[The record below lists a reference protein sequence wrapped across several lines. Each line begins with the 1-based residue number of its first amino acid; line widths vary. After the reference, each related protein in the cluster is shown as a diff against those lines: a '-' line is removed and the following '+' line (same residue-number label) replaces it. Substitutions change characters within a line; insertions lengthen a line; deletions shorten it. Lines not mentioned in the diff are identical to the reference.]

1 MKKFLRIIIRILIFV
16 ISLEIYLNCGGLVL
30 TLIRDYKNTRN
41 ATDGQIRIICIGD
54 STTYYN
60 NENDYPNQLQTM
72 LDQVNSGKKFR
83 VINKGIP
90 GAKSLDVVQHL
101 EQWLDE
107 GHADVAV
114 IMIGRHDP
122 RSDFI
127 PLPWWY
133 AWGTKMKT
141 AGLLNKLFHSSQ
153 DYVLEK
159 YNKFFESSAKFFA
172 DRGDV
177 HELKIKADPE
187 KNVIFPA
194 TSPEDTKLILQAK
207 FLIEEKKFE
216 QAQEILKYLDTKTYA
231 NKSFELKIEDM
242 LGEVEYKKKVGWYVA
257 APYEEYM
264 EYVRLSSAAIYDE
277 RSILNRIHARWCN
290 DEYIEDVEQQL
301 LQLYAKAEDKN
312 KEFIVDF
319 LKTCFDKVGRQNKI
333 IYYYDLV
340 EKIYNKGINPVT
352 QENYKKI
359 IEILQKK
366 NIKMIFMQY
375 PTVDAEELEEIL
387 IPISE
392 NKSFILIDN
401 KKIFKELLKNN
412 SYKVYFSDDYGG
424 HCTALGN
431 KLIAK
436 DLEKQILKIYN

>member
-1 MKKFLRIIIRILIFV
+1 
-16 ISLEIYLNCGGLVL
+16 
-30 TLIRDYKNTRN
+30 
-41 ATDGQIRIICIGD
+41 
-54 STTYYN
+54 
-60 NENDYPNQLQTM
+60 
-72 LDQVNSGKKFR
+72 
-83 VINKGIP
+83 
-90 GAKSLDVVQHL
+90 
-101 EQWLDE
+101 
-107 GHADVAV
+107 
-114 IMIGRHDP
+114 
-122 RSDFI
+122 
-127 PLPWWY
+127 
-133 AWGTKMKT
+133 
-141 AGLLNKLFHSSQ
+141 
-153 DYVLEK
+153 
-159 YNKFFESSAKFFA
+159 
-172 DRGDV
+172 
-177 HELKIKADPE
+177 
-187 KNVIFPA
+187 
-194 TSPEDTKLILQAK
+194 
-207 FLIEEKKFE
+207 
-216 QAQEILKYLDTKTYA
+216 
-231 NKSFELKIEDM
+231 M

-277 RSILNRIHARWCN
+277 RSIWNRIHARWCN

-431 KLIAK
+431 KLIAQ
-436 DLEKQILKIYN
+436 DLAKQILKIYN